1 MTATHRSRT
10 SRIRLV
16 LVALAVLLLAAA
28 CKVDTTVTVTVR
40 DDGSG
45 VVGVTAALD
54 PDAVKAAESG
64 GGKLEDRVRLGDLTD
79 AGWSVQPWARAADG
93 SAQIRFTK
101 PFENAAQATAIL
113 KELNGTVGPLRDV
126 TVTRDSGTFSTSY
139 ATAGT
144 LDLKDLQT
152 GLTADPDVVGSLLV
166 QAVDAGAVD
175 QSLLADLRDSFGL
188 TVKVEL
194 PGGTTVVK
202 GTPGQTAPVDASTS
216 VLDTTKVILVTVA
229 VVLVVLAIVVLLWPG
244 RRRRRATRRS
254 DGRGAPRRGVPA
266 ATAGTTPASP
276 APSSRPRR
284 AARPPGA
291 GPS

>member
-1 MTATHRSRT
+1 M
-10 SRIRLV
+10 
-16 LVALAVLLLAAA
+16 LLAAA
-28 CKVDTTVTVTVR
+28 CKVDTTVTVTVH

-45 VVGVTAALD
+45 VVGVTAVLD

-64 GGKLEDRVRLGDLTD
+64 GGKLEDRVRLGDLAN
-79 AGWSVQPWARAADG
+79 AGWTVQPWSRAADG
-93 SAQIRFTK
+93 SAQISFTK
-101 PFENAAQATAIL
+101 PFDNPAQANAIM

-139 ATAGT
+139 ATTGT

-152 GLTADPDVVGSLLV
+152 GLTADKDVVGSLLV

-175 QSLLADLRDSFGL
+175 QSLLADLKDSFGL
-188 TVKVEL
+188 TVKVEQ

-202 GTPGQTAPVDASTS
+202 GTPGQATPIDASTS

-244 RRRRRATRRS
+244 RRRRRRATRGS
-254 DGRGAPRRGVPA
+254 GGRGAPRRGVPA
-266 ATAGTTPASP
+266 ATGGTLPASG
-276 APSSRPRR
+276 APSPPPRR
-284 AARPPGA
+284 AAPPPGV

>member
-1 MTATHRSRT
+1 MAATHRSRT

-28 CKVDTTVTVTVR
+28 CKVDTTVTVTVH

-45 VVGVTAALD
+45 VVGVTAVLD

-64 GGKLEDRVRLGDLTD
+64 GGKLEDRVRLGDL
-79 AGWSVQPWARAADG
+79 AQHGWKLDPWVRAADG
-93 SAQIRFTK
+93 SAQLTLSK
-101 PFENAAQATAIL
+101 PFDTPAQATAIV
-113 KELNGTVGPLRDV
+113 KELNGTVGPLRDL

-139 ATAGT
+139 ATKGT

-152 GLTADPDVVGSLLV
+152 GLTSDKDVVGSLLV
-166 QAVDAGAVD
+166 QSVDAGALD
-175 QSLLADLRDSFGL
+175 QTLLADLRDSFGL
-188 TVKVEL
+188 TVKVAQ

-202 GTPGQTAPVDASTS
+202 GVSGQATPVDASTS
-216 VLDTTKVILVTVA
+216 VLDTTKVILVTIA

-244 RRRRRATRRS
+244 RRRRRRATRRGARSPS
-254 DGRGAPRRGVPA
+254 DAA
-266 ATAGTTPASP
+266 ATAGTAPASR

-284 AARPPGA
+284 AAPPPGA
-291 GPS
+291 DRS